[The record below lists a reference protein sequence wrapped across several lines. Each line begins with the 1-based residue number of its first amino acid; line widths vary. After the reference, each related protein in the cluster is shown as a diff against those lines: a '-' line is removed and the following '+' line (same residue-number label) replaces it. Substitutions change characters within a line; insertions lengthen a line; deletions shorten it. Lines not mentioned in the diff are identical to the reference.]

1 MINPKN
7 ICVSACIGFFLS
19 FLIGLFSDVHF
30 SVVVLRALLFAVVF
44 AALCVGISILYQ
56 KFLSADNG
64 GFIVDPEP
72 SSLKNPAG
80 GVVNI
85 VVDDSNLPDEDMSP
99 KFTVLNNHSALDN
112 EIKKTSGRSEP
123 AVESVPVSPPS
134 PVVSAEPEEKPPFKP
149 VSLGES
155 EPKAAPVS
163 SVPSSNVPEAASSN
177 TAASN
182 AAVSDAP
189 EEEQQLDELPDIS
202 NMAVEASGDV
212 ASDLD
217 SPTDEIVSDSEF
229 ATGGAKMKEQ
239 PISGDTAVM
248 AKAIQTLLAKDN

>member
-30 SVVVLRALLFAVVF
+30 SVVVLRALLFGVVF
-44 AALCVGISILYQ
+44 AVLCVGISILYQ

-64 GFIVDPEP
+64 GFVSDSEL
-72 SSLKNPAG
+72 SSPKSATG

-85 VVDDSNLPDEDMSP
+85 VVDDSNLPDEETSP
-99 KFTVLNNHSALDN
+99 KFTVLNNHTALDN
-112 EIKKTSGRSEP
+112 EIKKTSVRDEPSADSTPVISSAPVTSSE
-123 AVESVPVSPPS
+123 S
-134 PVVSAEPEEKPPFKP
+134 EEKTSFKP
-149 VSLGES
+149 VSLGE
-155 EPKAAPVS
+155 VD
-163 SVPSSNVPEAASSN
+163 SNSNSAKTVASSN
-177 TAASN
+177 ITENSSSKSASSDV
-182 AAVSDAP
+182 AVSDAQ
-189 EEEQQLDELPDIS
+189 EQEQLDELPDIS

-239 PISGDTAVM
+239 PVSGDTAVM

>member
-30 SVVVLRALLFAVVF
+30 SVVVLRALLFGVVF
-44 AALCVGISILYQ
+44 AVLCVGISILYQ

-64 GFIVDPEP
+64 GFVSDSEL
-72 SSLKNPAG
+72 SSPKSATG

-85 VVDDSNLPDEDMSP
+85 VVDDSNLPDEETSP
-99 KFTVLNNHSALDN
+99 KFTVLNNHTALDN
-112 EIKKTSGRSEP
+112 EIKKTSVRDEPSTDSTPVISSAPVTSSE
-123 AVESVPVSPPS
+123 S
-134 PVVSAEPEEKPPFKP
+134 EEKTSFKP
-149 VSLGES
+149 VSLGEVDS
-155 EPKAAPVS
+155 NSNSAKTVS
-163 SVPSSNVPEAASSN
+163 SSNITENSSSKSASSDV
-177 TAASN
+177 
-182 AAVSDAP
+182 AVSDAQ
-189 EEEQQLDELPDIS
+189 EQEQLDELPDIS

-239 PISGDTAVM
+239 PVSGDTAVM